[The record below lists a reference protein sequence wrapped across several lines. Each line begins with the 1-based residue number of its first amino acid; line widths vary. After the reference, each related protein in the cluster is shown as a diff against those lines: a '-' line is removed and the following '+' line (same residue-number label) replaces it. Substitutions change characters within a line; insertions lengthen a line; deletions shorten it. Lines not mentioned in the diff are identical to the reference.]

1 MTEQT
6 ESQTIT
12 IDDVAYSIDDLSDE
26 VKELLSLHAQ
36 ANNMMVSARRQA
48 IIHEVSVT
56 NLANLIAQKVKG
68 DDSDSNDESAAAWH
82 GQILGRYQ
90 PERQADSFPRG
101 DVRRAI

>member
-36 ANNMMVSARRQA
+36 ANDMMVGARRA
-48 IIHEVSVT
+48 SHHS
-56 NLANLIAQKVKG
+56 
-68 DDSDSNDESAAAWH
+68 
-82 GQILGRYQ
+82 
-90 PERQADSFPRG
+90 
-101 DVRRAI
+101 

>member
-6 ESQTIT
+6 EAATIT
-12 IDDVAYSIDDLSDE
+12 IDDVTYAIDDLSGE

-36 ANNMMVSARRQA
+36 ANEMMIGARRQA

-68 DDSDSNDESAAAWH
+68 DDSGDDAESEAA
-82 GQILGRYQ
+82 
-90 PERQADSFPRG
+90 
-101 DVRRAI
+101 